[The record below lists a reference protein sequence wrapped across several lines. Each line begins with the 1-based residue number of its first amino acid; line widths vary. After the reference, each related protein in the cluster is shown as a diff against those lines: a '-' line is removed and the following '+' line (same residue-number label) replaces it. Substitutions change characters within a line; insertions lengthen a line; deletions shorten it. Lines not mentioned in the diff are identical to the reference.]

1 MPKKSK
7 KRHPRR
13 PPPASRPAAPSRRPA
28 PSSAARPASGNAL
41 QNLWLRARRRPAT
54 TALIILGL
62 LVVVSMVLALVVPM
76 LTPSAPPTPT
86 PTVAPVTTPSP
97 TPRPTPPPAPTKASK
112 SYPAAPAMSIDPT
125 KAYTATVET
134 TNGPFVIRL
143 LPDVAPQTVN
153 NFVFL
158 ARDGFYD
165 GLTFHRVEDW
175 VVQGGDPLGTGMGG
189 PGYTIPAE
197 FASSQKYSQVRGIV
211 GMARAQDPNS
221 GGSQWYVVKK
231 DATWLDGQYT
241 TFGRVVSGM
250 DVVDTLVIGDW
261 MIKVTITE
269 GQ

>member
-7 KRHPRR
+7 KRHARKAGSTRLATSRR
-13 PPPASRPAAPSRRPA
+13 TAPASAPAQPET
-28 PSSAARPASGNAL
+28 GL
-41 QNLWLRARRRPAT
+41 HGFWQMIRRRPAT
-54 TALIILGL
+54 AALIALGL
-62 LVVVSMVLALVVPM
+62 LVVLSMVLALVAPT
-76 LTPSAPPTPT
+76 LTPAAPPT
-86 PTVAPVTTPSP
+86 PTVAPT
-97 TPRPTPPPAPTKASK
+97 PTKASK
-112 SYPAAPAMSIDPT
+112 SYPAPPTMAIDPM

-134 TNGPFVIRL
+134 TKGTFIMQL

-153 NFVFL
+153 SFVFL

-189 PGYTIPAE
+189 PGYTVPAE
-197 FASSQKYSQVRGIV
+197 FESSKKYSQVRGIV
-211 GMARAQDPNS
+211 GLARSQDPNS

-241 TFGRVVSGM
+241 TFGQVVSGM
-250 DVVDTLVIGDW
+250 DVVDKLAIGDR
-261 MIKVTITE
+261 MTRITITE